1 MSTGSWRGAGE
12 MRLLGL
18 ASALMLISLVSGGA
32 AGSAARPAARGAALT
47 PVTIAMLPLEP
58 AALALYAH
66 HRGFFAR
73 QGIAS
78 KPLLLTSPEQLTA
91 ALFAGEAQVAGFNVG
106 GAAILKTR
114 NAPVRVIAAGALYKP
129 SSPASGLVAAP
140 GRAITRARDLI
151 GKQVAIDARNTIAHV
166 ALLKWLKRG
175 GVSPDQ
181 VHLREIAFPL
191 MLGPLRR
198 GQVDAAVLPEPF
210 LTQAVRNGA
219 RRVGR
224 IFDAVCA
231 QDCLVTVWMTRKDF
245 DPTLAARYRNAIQ
258 AAAAWANR
266 PGNDAASAAI
276 LSKYV
281 EVSKSVLATMTRT
294 RFAERLRP
302 VQAQPWI
309 DAYAEFGVIPQSFR
323 AIDLV
328 K

>member
-1 MSTGSWRGAGE
+1 MSTGSWRGAGKK
-12 MRLLGL
+12 RLLGL
-18 ASALMLISLVSGGA
+18 ASALTVLALVPGGA
-32 AGSAARPAARGAALT
+32 AGSATRPAAHGAALT
-47 PVTIAMLPLEP
+47 PVTIATLPLEP
-58 AALALYAH
+58 AALAFYARS
-66 HRGFFAR
+66 RGFFAR
-73 QGIAS
+73 QGIDA
-78 KPLLLTSPEQLTA
+78 KLLVLSAPEQLTA

-114 NAPVRVIAAGALYKP
+114 NAPIRVIAAGALYKP
-129 SSPASGLVAAP
+129 ASPASGLVAAP
-140 GRAITRARDLI
+140 GRTIARARDLI
-151 GKQVAIDARNTIAHV
+151 GKQVAIDQRNTIAHV
-166 ALLKWLKRG
+166 GLLKWLKRG

-181 VHLREIAFPL
+181 VHLREIVFPL

-219 RRVGR
+219 RRVAR

-231 QDCLVTVWMTRKDF
+231 QDCLLTVWMTRKDL
-245 DPTLAARYRNAIQ
+245 DPTLAARFRNAIQ
-258 AAAAWANR
+258 AAAVWANR

-276 LSKYV
+276 LSEYV
-281 EVSKSVLATMTRT
+281 SVSKPVLATMTRT